1 VKYLIREATRVQPGR
16 PALLVGLRAALA
28 VAAPMLVASFIG
40 PTVTTWATLGGLGVV
55 TIDKGG
61 AYRTRAI
68 AMFMTAF
75 GGALGVLI
83 GAYTPE
89 TIAPGV
95 VAAATGL
102 CAMLAT
108 WPGLAG
114 VGSTIALELVLAATL
129 PHSWNHPWLPAVSYL
144 AGGLWTIV
152 LALLLWPVRIYRP
165 ARLAAMRCVRAV
177 ARHAAEVAARDKDN
191 PAGWREALLG
201 RHRAIRQTLEEARAV
216 LAATRRGRR
225 GEIGRGERLLV
236 IVEAMDPIFGV
247 LLGIEEVLD
256 NLGSKARRAV
266 TGDLRSGLS
275 VAVARLDEIADRL
288 AVEDEL
294 PPLPPLEWRPN
305 AARSVAAGLPAL
317 ARAEVEHVLALVARI
332 HEEVTMVSGVL
343 DTLAN
348 EDEPAPPP
356 PPPAVVPVRPIS
368 PAALAASAA
377 YAHAHRATVSGALAR
392 VQAQP
397 RASTGI
403 PWNEALK
410 SSIDRD
416 SVVLRHALRVAAVSL
431 IAMLLTH
438 ALGLARAYWA
448 ILSAVLLLQPYLPA
462 TITRGVQRVAG
473 TVAGSLLAMAIVA
486 VIHEP
491 IGIAIAAIVFA
502 GVSAA
507 VVQLN
512 YALYA
517 LFLTPSFILLA
528 EVHAHDTELVELRI
542 INTLIGAGLA
552 VAGAL
557 LLWPTRESAR
567 TADRLADA
575 LDGFATYLNQVF
587 AAVTVQAPARATP
600 LVQARRRA
608 GRALNHA
615 DLSLDRLAAEG
626 TPAGVLESHM
636 AVAAL
641 TRRLAATL
649 SAFAT
654 ARHVADPGEAT
665 IVVVSI
671 GTDAERFLRAA
682 AHALRDGTRPPTYQR
697 HDALHAVLPPLLATR
712 LGRIDLQL
720 SSLGEAV
727 ARTVASASAA

>member
-1 VKYLIREATRVQPGR
+1 MKYLIREAARVQPGR
-16 PALLVGLRAALA
+16 PALFIGLRAALA
-28 VAAPMLVASFIG
+28 VAVPMLVASFIG
-40 PTVTTWATLGGLGVV
+40 PTATTWATLGGLGGV
-55 TIDKGG
+55 TLDKGG
-61 AYRTRAI
+61 AYRTRAT
-68 AMFMTAF
+68 AMLMTAF

-89 TIAPGV
+89 RIAPGV

-129 PHSWNHPWLPAVSYL
+129 PHSWDHPWLPAVGYL
-144 AGGLWTIV
+144 AGGLWTVV

-165 ARLAAMRCVRAV
+165 ARLAAMRCVREV
-177 ARHAAEVAARDKDN
+177 ARHAAEIAARNKDN

-201 RHRAIRQTLEEARAV
+201 RHRAIRQTLEEARGV

-256 NLGSKARRAV
+256 HLGSKARRAV
-266 TGDLRSGLS
+266 AGDMRSGLS

-294 PPLPPLEWRPN
+294 PPLPPLEWRPD

-332 HEEVTMVSGVL
+332 HEEVTLVSSVL

-348 EDEPAPPP
+348 ENEPAPPA
-356 PPPAVVPVRPIS
+356 PAVVPVRPIS

-392 VQAQP
+392 VQAPP
-397 RASTGI
+397 RASTAI
-403 PWNEALK
+403 PWNEALR
-410 SSIDRD
+410 SSVDRD
-416 SVVLRHALRVAAVSL
+416 SVVLRHALRLAAVSL
-431 IAMLLTH
+431 IAMLVTH

-462 TITRGVQRVAG
+462 TIMRGVQRVAG

-486 VIHEP
+486 VIHDP
-491 IGIAIAAIVFA
+491 LGIAIAAIVFA

-587 AAVTVQAPARATP
+587 AAVTAQAPARATP

-615 DLSLDRLAAEG
+615 DLSLDRLAAEA

-636 AVAAL
+636 TVAAL

-654 ARHVADPGEAT
+654 ARHVAGPGEAT

-682 AHALRDGTRPPTYQR
+682 AQALRDGTKPPAYQR
-697 HDALHAVLPPLLATR
+697 HDALDAVLPPLLAAR
-712 LGRIDLQL
+712 LTRIDLEL